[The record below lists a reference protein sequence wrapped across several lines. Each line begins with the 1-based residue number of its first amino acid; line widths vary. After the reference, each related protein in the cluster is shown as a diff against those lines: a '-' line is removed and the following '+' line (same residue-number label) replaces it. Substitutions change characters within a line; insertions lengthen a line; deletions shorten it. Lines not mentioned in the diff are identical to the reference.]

1 MALPKINELPKYP
14 LTIPSTNKQVFFRPF
29 LVKEQKVM
37 LMAMESRDERQMLK
51 AVSDVVDACIIDPID
66 VNRLATFDVEYIF
79 TQIRSKSVGEKA
91 ELSIK
96 CNKCDVANQVEVPLD
111 QINVTQSKQS
121 NEIKLNDFYTIVMKY
136 PSYGDITRMER
147 KRKTLTSTIYETVLM
162 SLDKLKTNDEVLS
175 FADESEEDI
184 NTFLES
190 LTSDQFDAL
199 MTFVNSAPVI
209 TCDIEFKCTGCGTNN
224 KHTLRGITDFFT

>member
-111 QINVTQSKQS
+111 EINVTNPKQS
-121 NEIKLNDFYTIVMKY
+121 NEIKLNEFYTIVMKY
-136 PSYGDITRMER
+136 PSYGDITRMEK

-199 MTFVNSAPVI
+199 MTFVNSAPAI
-209 TCDIEFKCTGCGTNN
+209 TCDIEFNCTSCGANN